1 LLLRKLCVV
10 SKGSG
15 SGVGLSRGEIQ
26 NVGGGLAILG
36 EKHISVFRQGSEVP
50 GEKQIVVFI
59 VALGVVGDCVL
70 TGEIALGV
78 AEERHIVVLKA
89 LCGVVGE

>member
-1 LLLRKLCVV
+1 V

-36 EKHISVFRQGSEVP
+36 EKHISVFREGSEVP
-50 GEKQIVVFI
+50 GEKHIVVFI
-59 VALGVVGDCVL
+59 VALGVVGDRVEDE

-78 AEERHIVVLKA
+78 AGERQIVVLKA